1 MLNVSESACANLS
14 KLLSDSGAP
23 DGACVRFILEGE
35 ELSLTLDGEKPGD
48 ATFVHEGK
56 TVLVID
62 EDVSQSLS
70 NKTLDVEDSEEGLQL
85 TIKD

>member
-1 MLNVSESACANLS
+1 
-14 KLLSDSGAP
+14 
-23 DGACVRFILEGE
+23 
-35 ELSLTLDGEKPGD
+35 LSLTLDGEKPGD
-48 ATFVHEGK
+48 ATLVHEGK